1 MLINV
6 RHFNKEVAAQNGDVT
21 NNPRTQN
28 SEIKNG

>member
-1 MLINV
+1 V
-6 RHFNKEVAAQNGDVT
+6 RHFNKEIAAQIGDVT

>member
-1 MLINV
+1 V
-6 RHFNKEVAAQNGDVT
+6 RHFNKETAAQIGDET